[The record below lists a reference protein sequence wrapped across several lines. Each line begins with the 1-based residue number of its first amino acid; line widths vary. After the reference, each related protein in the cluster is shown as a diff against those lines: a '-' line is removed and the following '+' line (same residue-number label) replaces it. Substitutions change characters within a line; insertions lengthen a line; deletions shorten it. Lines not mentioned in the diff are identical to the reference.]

1 MGIRDEQKKET
12 YRKIHQ
18 AITELVKEK
27 NYDSITIREI
37 CQKADIS
44 IGSYYKHFNS
54 KDDIIVQQSM
64 KSSLHTREEIAPRL
78 NRETGLAN
86 LEVYLEMQNRL
97 LNGNDVEWLRE
108 IFRIYL
114 YHRADTMPDKKSINY
129 QVLKKVVGAGQ
140 KDGSI
145 RNDIPADELAWIVL
159 KMIIANYFC
168 YCMQEG
174 DFNLGEV
181 MIKEILALCRG
192 SKY

>member
-86 LEVYLEMQNRL
+86 LEVQNEL

-114 YHRADTMPDKKSINY
+114 YHRADTMPDKNSINY
-129 QVLKKVVGAGQ
+129 RVLKKVVSAGQ